1 MDYCDKTKNEGQG
14 EYTMIKHFDLW
25 DNQGKRKIS
34 VEAIKKEGKYFL
46 AFCPF
51 HTDQNRPNLSIDE
64 ENRTYRCFACNKK
77 GFFYNPD
84 YWKSGDRYNKKI
96 VATYDY
102 KDEQGN
108 VLYQV
113 VRYNNKEFSQRQPG
127 NNGGWIWNLQG
138 INPVLYH
145 LPELIQSTNP
155 VLIVEGEKDVENL
168 EKMGLTA
175 TTNPMGAGKWKISY
189 NKYLKDKEVILIPDH
204 DQPGYQHCQQIGQSL
219 EGITGKTKL
228 LNLPG
233 LGEKEDISDW
243 IKKGGTKE
251 KLLQLIKQA
260 PDFTL
265 NECDKGTGKPIN
277 PKLKDRMKTIVPN
290 LIHLV
295 CDQGKTKYLFCKNS
309 QWVIEEYFI
318 EEEIRYFPKQ
328 NLPIKLL
335 KPSILKRSLDLD
347 MIQLITEIDFFIKS
361 YLEMPLDSDYLILTL
376 WVFHT
381 YLIEKFNTTPI
392 LYFYGV
398 KETGKSRAG
407 EVLSELA
414 FWGQRLTSIT
424 EATLFRSVEMFKPTL
439 IIDEIRLWGPG
450 GNQGL
455 ADLMKTTY
463 KRGLKVSRVN
473 LNKSGEDQIEYYDTF
488 TPLVICTTESIPD
501 IIESRCIIFTMQK
514 NSDPQKEEMINE
526 EWANDLRERLTIFR
540 TNHTNKELPETQSI
554 ARRRLN
560 EIMLPLYQTLLLIDP
575 AREQDFIT
583 MVKRMQK
590 NKENEEGMSLE
601 AEIVKAIDDEYQ
613 ENQNKQF
620 LTQSITKRLNNDRS
634 ENERISDRTV
644 SSRIKRLG
652 FNKIRFKNGRM
663 GFQINKERL
672 GSLKTNYQIAGDPE
686 GSEGYEGSE
695 GL

>member
-1 MDYCDKTKNEGQG
+1 MSKLFN
-14 EYTMIKHFDLW
+14 LW
-25 DNQGKRKIS
+25 DNQEKRKVS
-34 VEAIKKEGKYFL
+34 VETTKKEGKNWIAL
-46 AFCPF
+46 CPF
-51 HTDQNRPNLSIDE
+51 HPDQNRPNLYIDE
-64 ENRTYRCFACNKK
+64 EKGTYHCFACNKK
-77 GFFYNPD
+77 GFLYNPN
-84 YWKSGDRYNKKI
+84 YRKSGDRYNKNI

-108 VLYQV
+108 LLYQV
-113 VRYNNKEFSQRQPG
+113 VRFYPKSFSQRRPDG
-127 NNGGWIWNLQG
+127 NNGWIWNLND

-145 LPELIQSTNP
+145 LPELIRSTNP

-168 EKMGLTA
+168 MKWGLTA
-175 TTNPMGAGKWKISY
+175 TTSPMGTGKWKASY
-189 NKYLKDKEVILIPDH
+189 NKYLKDKEVILMPDH

-219 EGITGKTKL
+219 QGIAGKIKWL
-228 LNLPG
+228 ELPD
-233 LGEKEDISDW
+233 LEEKEDISDW
-243 IKKGGTKE
+243 IKKDGTKE

-265 NECDKGTGKPIN
+265 KKCDKGTGKPIN
-277 PKLKDRMKTIVPN
+277 PKLKDRIKTIIPN

-295 CDQGKTKYLFCKNS
+295 RDQGRTKYLLCKNN
-309 QWVIEEYFI
+309 QFVIEDYFI
-318 EEEIRYFPKQ
+318 EEDKRYSHKQ
-328 NLPIKLL
+328 NLPIKMLN
-335 KPSILKRSLDLD
+335 PSILKRSFNLDTA
-347 MIQLITEIDFFIKS
+347 QLVTEIDDFIKS
-361 YLEMPLDSDYLILTL
+361 YLEMPLDSDYLVLAL

-414 FWGQRLTSIT
+414 FRTQRLTSLT
-424 EATLFRSVEMFKPTL
+424 EATLFRSVELFKPTL
-439 IIDEIRLWGPG
+439 IIDEIRLWGRG

-473 LNKSGEDQIEYYDTF
+473 MNKNGEDQIEHFDTF

-501 IIESRCIIFTMQK
+501 IIESRCILFTMQK
-514 NSDPQKEEMINE
+514 NSNPQIEEMIDE

-540 TNHTNKELPETQSI
+540 ANHFNKELPKAQYI
-554 ARRRLN
+554 ARGRLN
-560 EIMLPLYQTLLLIDP
+560 EIMFPLYQSLLLVGPERKNEFID
-575 AREQDFIT
+575 I
-583 MVKRMQK
+583 VKRIQK

-613 ENQNKQF
+613 ENQNKRF
-620 LTQSITKRLNNDRS
+620 LTKSISERLNESRS
-634 ENERISDRTV
+634 ENEKISDRSV

-652 FNKIRFKNGRM
+652 FDKIRFKNGRM
-663 GFQINKERL
+663 GFRINEERL
-672 GSLKTNYQIAGDPE
+672 ESLKTNYKITHDPE
-686 GSEGYEGSE
+686 DSEGFEG
-695 GL
+695 